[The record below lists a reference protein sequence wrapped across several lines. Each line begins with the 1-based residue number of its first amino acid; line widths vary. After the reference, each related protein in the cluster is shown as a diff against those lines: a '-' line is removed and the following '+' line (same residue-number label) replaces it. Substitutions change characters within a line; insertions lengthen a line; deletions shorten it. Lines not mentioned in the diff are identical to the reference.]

1 MIFTSL
7 LVLTLEDH
15 NAHMLLL
22 QLKRYPRTHTD
33 VLTNIIVPIPLQV
46 LFIIIPFF
54 HLAVAGHMCLTK
66 ISRTFPYLQHNFNDR
81 IRSDLHSN
89 NFPGR

>member
-22 QLKRYPRTHTD
+22 QLKRYPRTHSD
-33 VLTNIIVPIPLQV
+33 MLTNIIVPIPLQV
-46 LFIIIPFF
+46 FVIIPFF
-54 HLAVAGHMCLTK
+54 HLAVAGHMHLTK
-66 ISRTFPYLQHNFNDR
+66 IFRTFPYLEHNFNDR
-81 IRSDLHSN
+81 IRSDLHLN
-89 NFPGR
+89 NFPGH